1 MNRYDLADFLLTLH
15 LSQEEVEHAQQLAN
29 QHETEAADAAKHIKK
44 LEKRILKLQ
53 DQLEAERENAKASK
67 QVRMATIYLFSDSK
81 Y

>member
-1 MNRYDLADFLLTLH
+1 MNRYDLADFSLTFH

-29 QHETEAADAAKHIKK
+29 QHEIEAVDAAKRIKK

-53 DQLEAERENAKASK
+53 DQLEAEHENAKASK
-67 QVRMATIYLFSDSK
+67 QVRMITIYLFSDSK